1 MREEPATRRR
11 FLEVCGAATAAG
23 ALGMSCAAKSSSPAA
38 FGDVSAGNLGTLPV
52 GTLQRVAS
60 NPVFIGRDAGGLY
73 SVTITCT
80 HEGCDLEAQTTNPVQ
95 LTCPCHG
102 SRFDA
107 NGAVLHG

>member
-1 MREEPATRRR
+1 
-11 FLEVCGAATAAG
+11 
-23 ALGMSCAAKSSSPAA
+23 MSCAAKSSSPAA

-80 HEGCDLEAQTTNPVQ
+80 HEGCDPR
-95 LTCPCHG
+95 
-102 SRFDA
+102 SA
-107 NGAVLHG
+107 NDEPGTANVPLSW